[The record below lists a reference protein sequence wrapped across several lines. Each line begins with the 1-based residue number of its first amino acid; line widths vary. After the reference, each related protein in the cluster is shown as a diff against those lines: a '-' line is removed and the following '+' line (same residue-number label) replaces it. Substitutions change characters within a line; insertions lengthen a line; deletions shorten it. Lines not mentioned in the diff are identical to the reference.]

1 LTILQTCV
9 LWFYVIN
16 IYTFW
21 KVGYILYERE
31 SELFHSKNKE
41 MGIENFVW
49 FDGQLTL
56 INITFVYNIIC
67 ECIYALQV

>member
-9 LWFYVIN
+9 LWVYVIN

-31 SELFHSKNKE
+31 SELFHSMNKE

-56 INITFVYNIIC
+56 INITYVYNIIC

>member
-1 LTILQTCV
+1 MTILQTCV
-9 LWFYVIN
+9 LWVYVIN

-31 SELFHSKNKE
+31 SELFHSMNKE

-56 INITFVYNIIC
+56 INITYVYNIIC